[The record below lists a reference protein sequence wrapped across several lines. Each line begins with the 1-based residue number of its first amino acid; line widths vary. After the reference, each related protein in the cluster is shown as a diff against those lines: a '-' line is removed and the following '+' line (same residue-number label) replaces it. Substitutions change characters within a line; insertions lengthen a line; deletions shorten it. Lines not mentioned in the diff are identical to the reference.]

1 MKHALS
7 TFALGAALLA
17 AAAVGHAENANYRAV
32 MSGPSENPP
41 NASPGSGVAT
51 FMIDQAAMSLSMRVP
66 FTDLTT
72 PTTVAHI
79 HCCTDTPF
87 SGTAAPASMV
97 PTLSDFPVG
106 LLAGMYES
114 TWSLADP
121 AFYNPAFLAANGGSA
136 SQAMVALIDGINAH
150 EAYFNIHTQQ
160 YPNGEIRGFL
170 VAAPVPEPGSWA
182 MLGVGLLGLGAVLR
196 RRGQSHS
203 P

>member
-17 AAAVGHAENANYRAV
+17 AAAASHAENANYRAV
-32 MSGPSENPP
+32 MSGPAESPP
-41 NASPGSGVAT
+41 NGSPGNGIAT
-51 FMIDQAAMSLSMRVP
+51 FAIDQAAMSLSMRVP
-66 FTDLTT
+66 FTDLSS
-72 PTTVAHI
+72 PTTVAHL
-79 HCCTDTPF
+79 HCCTSTAF
-87 SGTAAPASMV
+87 SGDAPPASTV
-97 PTLSDFPVG
+97 PTLPDFPVG
-106 LLAGMYES
+106 LLAGNYES

-136 SQAMVALIDGINAH
+136 SKAMAALIDGINAN
-150 EAYFNIHTQQ
+150 ESYFNIHTQQ

-196 RRGQSHS
+196 RRGQSRS